1 MKEGIG
7 TFKLSQKGNT
17 GLLYIPAHVVLDSAF
32 PLKEGK
38 VSIEITDEQIT
49 VRSIAQEIIKRIG
62 HWERFSRDAEE
73 TIRMVKSDPE
83 LIRLMELE
91 MELEPMSAE
100 CRNIRR
106 QIASLEPCHEHYVEN
121 VKAVLGMIG
130 SMTPEAVL
138 DCGAACEAR
147 QEEAAAYMEALQ
159 TWRDSNVTPE
169 NADDYMREVFDLLG
183 KRTDEKLRL
192 LNHLTEKLRDN
203 GYKVYADEDEDFE
216 LTESRIQHLEIC
228 NFNWKENLRI
238 VLKEIAA
245 GKRLFEWHVPDGY
258 NAHGDCPDRIPELKD
273 MIVSAAAW
281 AQEDEKKAG
290 KWGRILGESTREK
303 RWLAASLCKH
313 VSMQHRKF
321 GGNRLLARPSLLNPE
336 SDRAR

>member
-7 TFKLSQKGNT
+7 TFKLSPKGNT
-17 GLLYIPAHVVLDSAF
+17 GLLYVPAHMVLDSAF

-38 VSIEITDEQIT
+38 VSIEITDGQIA
-49 VRSIAQEIIKRIG
+49 VKSIAQEIIKRIG
-62 HWERFSRDAEE
+62 HWERFSRDVEE

-91 MELEPMSAE
+91 MELEPVSAE

-121 VKAVLGMIG
+121 VKAILEMIG
-130 SMTPEAVL
+130 SMTPETVL
-138 DCGAACEAR
+138 DCGVACEAR
-147 QEEAAAYMEALQ
+147 QEEAAAHMRALQ
-159 TWRDSNVTPE
+159 TWRDADVIAK
-169 NADDYMREVFDLLG
+169 NADDYAREVFELLG

-192 LNHLTEKLRDN
+192 VEHLIEKLKDN

-228 NFNWKENLRI
+228 NYNWRENLRI

-245 GKRLFEWHVPDGY
+245 GKRLFDWHVPDGY
-258 NAHGDCPDRIPELKD
+258 NAHGDCPDRVSELKD
-273 MIVSAAAW
+273 MITSAAAW
-281 AQEDEKKAG
+281 ADGNEKGAG
-290 KWGRILGESTREK
+290 KWGQLLGESTREK
-303 RWLAASLCKH
+303 RWLVASLCKH
-313 VSMQHRKF
+313 VGMQHEKF
-321 GGNRLLARPSLLNPE
+321 GGEQLPAGPSL
-336 SDRAR
+336 